1 MTYLKTT
8 LIILVAWQIASML
21 LGNEYILPGID
32 TVVGVMPELFTDIRF
47 LSAVADTVLFL
58 LKSWIVI
65 GFILFLLM
73 LASVKFASVRD
84 IIKSLCISLQ
94 PTPTFAWMPIFMLI
108 VGVNELTL
116 LLLMVFSTIWM
127 VGLNLVSGIETAID
141 KWQKHCENLKMNLY
155 NQLVRVYFPSV
166 KKLIVSSLKT
176 TWNLSWRI
184 LIAIEVAFGSM
195 GNHWGIGTY
204 MTDAKDVME
213 TSTMYAVFF
222 IIILFGILFD
232 FVFDR
237 IFERKGYGS

>member
-1 MTYLKTT
+1 MNYLKTT
-8 LIILVAWQIASML
+8 FIILATWQITSML
-21 LGNEYILPGID
+21 LGNEYILPD
-32 TVVGVMPELFTDIRF
+32 VLTVIGVMPELLQDTRF
-47 LSAVADTVLFL
+47 LLAVSDTVLFL
-58 LKSWIVI
+58 VKSWAVI
-65 GFILFLLM
+65 GIILFCMM
-73 LASVKFASVRD
+73 LASIRFASVRD

-108 VGVNELTL
+108 VGVNDTTL
-116 LLLMVFSTIWM
+116 LLLLVFSTIWM
-127 VGLNLVSGIETAID
+127 VGLNLISGIETAIA
-141 KWQKHCENLKMNLY
+141 KWQKHCVNLRMNLFD
-155 NQLVRVYFPSV
+155 QLVLVYLPSV
-166 KKLIVSSLKT
+166 EKLIMSSLKT

-184 LIAIEVAFGSM
+184 LIAIEVAFGSI

-237 IFERKGYGS
+237 IFERKRYGS